1 MGKILFIGFKGKNN
15 SSAILV
21 NSLSQQKCL
30 LTNSFSGVKRDI
42 DSLPKEYDEVYLFG
56 VDKYLTDSF
65 RIELCAEKENVKL
78 KSILDFNEIKEQLK
92 AVGIKSTISH
102 NATHFLCNE
111 AYWHL
116 LKKYHGRVVLIHIPT
131 IKHYIPLSCKIQK
144 EELGKIGDKI
154 WIKK

>member
-1 MGKILFIGFKGKNN
+1 MEKILFIGFKGKNN

-21 NSLSQQKCL
+21 NSLSQQNYL

-42 DSLPKEYDEVYLFG
+42 DGLSDGYDEVYLFG

-78 KSILDFNEIKEQLK
+78 KSILDLNEIKEQLK

-116 LKKYHGRVVLIHIPT
+116 LKKYHGRVALIHIPT
-131 IKHYIPLSCKIQK
+131 IKYFYNIKPLVF
-144 EELGKIGDKI
+144 
-154 WIKK
+154 